1 MSGGGLSTLGAMAI
15 GGGSYV
21 HSELNEGSNQPGML
35 DDMNFS
41 DIGKGFSKFFDDFIQ
56 TPGQIPQAF
65 QKGELNTGGNTPSND
80 PIIQLLEKLV
90 VSLEQQP
97 DKVDLDA
104 NVIGIG
110 LATTATRIGTTVR

>member
-1 MSGGGLSTLGAMAI
+1 MVGGAAE
-15 GGGSYV
+15 YA
-21 HSELNEGSNQPGML
+21 HSKLN
-35 DDMNFS
+35 
-41 DIGKGFSKFFDDFIQ
+41 DFIQ

-90 VSLEQQP
+90 ISLEQQP

-110 LATTATRIGTTVR
+110 ISTTSTSIGTTVR